1 METCR
6 PLAIASGSRFVRRAE
21 QEEGEERGGGDGSE
35 TEGAGLAGRPP
46 WFPGLVG
53 RAPSSSSSRVTA
65 SHGVV
70 VSLLPASVSLQFL
83 GLELPLCSRIIFL
96 CSFSFFFSSRD
107 LCAVVWSLD
116 CAVSV

>member
-1 METCR
+1 
-6 PLAIASGSRFVRRAE
+6 VRRAE

-46 WFPGLVG
+46 WFPSLVG

-70 VSLLPASVSLQFL
+70 GGKETGTEGSALRGVAESEDGPP
-83 GLELPLCSRIIFL
+83 ELAVAAQVDGQEPCRD
-96 CSFSFFFSSRD
+96 RD
-107 LCAVVWSLD
+107 LALLSIRE
-116 CAVSV
+116 AH